1 MKQQKIED
9 TALVEDE
16 PSKGV
21 KRKAEEHNGAD
32 ATEQKEEPPAKEAKS
47 EQHAS
52 GVHACCLGLC
62 IDCAQIAATPPTSVL
77 TSLRQLA
84 HLAGP

>member
-1 MKQQKIED
+1 MSAKRRVMKQQKIEE

-32 ATEQKEEPPAKEAKS
+32 ATEQNEKPPAKDAKS
-47 EQHAS
+47 EQHATA
-52 GVHACCLGLC
+52 GAHAWLPWTL
-62 IDCAQIAATPPTSVL
+62 
-77 TSLRQLA
+77 
-84 HLAGP
+84 H

>member
-1 MKQQKIED
+1 MSAKRRVMKQQKIEE

-32 ATEQKEEPPAKEAKS
+32 ATEQKEEPPAKDAKS
-47 EQHAS
+47 EQHATA
-52 GVHACCLGLC
+52 GAHAWLPWTL
-62 IDCAQIAATPPTSVL
+62 
-77 TSLRQLA
+77 
-84 HLAGP
+84 H